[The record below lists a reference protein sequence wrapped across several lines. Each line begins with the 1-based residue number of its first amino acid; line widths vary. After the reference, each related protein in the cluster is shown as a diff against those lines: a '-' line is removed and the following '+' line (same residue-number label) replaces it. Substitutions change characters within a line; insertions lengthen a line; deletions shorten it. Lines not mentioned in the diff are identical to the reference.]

1 MEVLRIP
8 AEQNGNTLVFQREV
22 DNTYA
27 LQNGKLSYTVTTVV
41 ETSDT
46 LMTLSPENLRM
57 WRRHLRL
64 TPHPL
69 ESASTVVAR
78 LNNLTHRLDP
88 AFSLVQS
95 LTGGDVDEY
104 AEASA
109 RKYYLDQPNSH
120 LPGKRRVDHPVYVE
134 AYYDGAYHPVTYTS
148 LLSAVKCKIVGYN
161 QNDHHLNNTFKVF
174 EGTVKVGSA
183 TFGTHQESVAVTFD
197 QDPVLWTRTLDLH
210 LDASKEVHF
219 ETTLAGTTKWRFTHR
234 VSHPLH
240 HPILG
245 NPISP
250 RHLRLQYDVAPQK
263 LVEAADVHVSG
274 TYSAAVSNAVLEFE
288 VVPAVA
294 PAFFYHDFRTIRSPA
309 QGYKADALVQAQGVP
324 DFLLIYLTS
333 SRSESTRTDW
343 YNRANTRLGVVTS
356 LQIKTP
362 NRTYFTDYDQ
372 HRLYEMSKR
381 NGSPQLEKH
390 FRSTLGS
397 FIIVDVDKDLHM
409 DGNFPFHYT
418 VSATFRNPL
427 GQYEGGTFIP
437 DQEGAEV
444 ALDTVFDN
452 GEEVWTLNVVEQH
465 AMNFQLMADGT

>member
-8 AEQNGNTLVFQREV
+8 AEQNGNTLIFQREV

-27 LQNGKLSYTVTTVV
+27 LQNAKLTYTVTTVV
-41 ETSDT
+41 ETTDT

-78 LNNLTHRLDP
+78 FNNLTHRLDP

-95 LTGGDVDEY
+95 LTAGDVDEY

-120 LPGKRRVDHPVYVE
+120 LPGRRRVDHPVYVE
-134 AYYDGAYHPVTYTS
+134 AYYGGAYQPVDYTS
-148 LLSAVKCKIVGYN
+148 LLSAVKCKIVAYDAAN
-161 QNDHHLNNTFKVF
+161 HHLNGTFGVF
-174 EGTVKVGSA
+174 EGTVQVGTA
-183 TFGTHQESVAVTFD
+183 TFASSDESVAVAFNSS
-197 QDPVLWTRTLDLH
+197 WTRTLDLH
-210 LDASKEVHF
+210 LDATKEVHF

-240 HPILG
+240 HPILS

-263 LVEAADVHVSG
+263 LVEAADVHVTG

-288 VVPAVA
+288 MLPAVA
-294 PAFFYHDFRTIRSPA
+294 PPFFYHDFRTIRSPA

-333 SRSESTRTDW
+333 SRSDSTRTDW
-343 YNRANTRLGVVTS
+343 YNRANTRLGVITS

-372 HRLYEMSKR
+372 HRLYEMSKK

-397 FIIVDVDKDLHM
+397 FIIVDVDKDLLM

-427 GQYEGGTFIP
+427 GQYEDGALKRDG
-437 DQEGAEV
+437 EGAEV
-444 ALDTVFDN
+444 ALDTVIDSDD
-452 GEEVWTLNVVEQH
+452 EVWTLNVVEQH
-465 AMNFQLMADGT
+465 GMNFHLMLDGT